1 MTDVIFIRVYDNT
14 FYIVAEFK
22 WSFPIYG
29 TRQHFVLNKT
39 NLEKRISNRKH
50 YGMNT
55 VEEMKALVAILEYEL
70 QNRK

>member
-1 MTDVIFIRVYDNT
+1 MTDAIFIRVYDNT

-22 WSFPIYG
+22 WSVPAFDTP
-29 TRQHFVLNKT
+29 QHFVLNKE

-50 YGMNT
+50 YGMDT
-55 VEEMKALVAILEYEL
+55 IEETKALVAIQEYEL